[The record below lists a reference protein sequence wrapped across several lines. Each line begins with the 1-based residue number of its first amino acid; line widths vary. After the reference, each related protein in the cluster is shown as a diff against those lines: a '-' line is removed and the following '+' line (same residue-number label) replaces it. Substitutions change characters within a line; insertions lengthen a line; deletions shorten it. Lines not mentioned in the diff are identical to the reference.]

1 MKGELFASDDTSW
14 IKIIS
19 PQKAREDSAS
29 ERSAGKDRLEKKS
42 SEPSSRLREMSLYL
56 RQVVLRAALTFYSS
70 GYS

>member
-1 MKGELFASDDTSW
+1 MNGELFASDDTSW

-42 SEPSSRLREMSLYL
+42 SEPPSRLREMSFYL
-56 RQVVLRAALTFYSS
+56 RQVVLGTTLTFYSNRCS
-70 GYS
+70 

>member
-29 ERSAGKDRLEKKS
+29 EKTAGKDRLEKKS
-42 SEPSSRLREMSLYL
+42 SEPPSRRREMSFCL
-56 RQVVLRAALTFYSS
+56 RQVVLGTTLTFYSNRCI
-70 GYS
+70 